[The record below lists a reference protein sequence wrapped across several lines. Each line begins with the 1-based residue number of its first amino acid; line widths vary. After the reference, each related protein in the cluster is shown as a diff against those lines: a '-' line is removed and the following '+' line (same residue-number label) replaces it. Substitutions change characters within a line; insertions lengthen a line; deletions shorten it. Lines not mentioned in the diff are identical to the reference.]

1 MPFLILLVLFVVMPI
16 AEISVLIKVG
26 KSIGSWNT
34 ILFVIATAILGAYL
48 VRQQGFATLT
58 KLQQEANAG
67 RMPAMQ
73 LAEGVALLF
82 AGAVLLTP
90 GFITDAIGFAL
101 LTPPIRRGIIAWV
114 AKQGF
119 AKVQTGYGGMQGS
132 ASPFSTSSASSKPS
146 DNGQIIEGEV
156 INAPDS
162 RK

>member
-16 AEISVLIKVG
+16 IEISVLIKVG
-26 KSIGSWNT
+26 SSIGSLNT

-48 VRQQGFATLT
+48 VRQQGFATFN
-58 KLQQEANAG
+58 KLQQEATAG

-101 LTPPIRRGIIAWV
+101 LTPPIRRGIISWF

-119 AKVQTGYGGMQGS
+119 TKVQTAYTGASSGG
-132 ASPFSTSSASSKPS
+132 PFSTSSSSQG
-146 DNGQIIEGEV
+146 DGHIIEGEV
-156 INAPDS
+156 VNKTDS
-162 RK
+162 QK